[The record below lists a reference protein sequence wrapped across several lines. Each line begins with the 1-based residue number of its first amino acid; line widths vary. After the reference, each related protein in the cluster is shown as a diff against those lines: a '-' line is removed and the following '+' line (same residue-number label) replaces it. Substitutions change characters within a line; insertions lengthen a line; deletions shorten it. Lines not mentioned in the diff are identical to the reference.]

1 MYFYAYK
8 WVVGRQGWVGG
19 GAPGR
24 TENAVSMGIPSCD
37 SKTWWGKEASETR
50 GVYRV
55 FTRFILGRDGAAVVM
70 RVELSCYVTCWE
82 GKGRGREQETSV

>member
-1 MYFYAYK
+1 MCFYAYK
-8 WVVGRQGWVGG
+8 WQGGV
-19 GAPGR
+19 APGR
-24 TENAVSMGIPSCD
+24 TENAVSMGIPSRD

-70 RVELSCYVTCWE
+70 RVVTSCYVTCRG
-82 GKGRGREQETSV
+82 GKGRGGSRKRVSKKGA